1 MSVEMEFD
9 ENAIDGKGRAK
20 RLRAY
25 IDGFKRNNIFENTD
39 IAYYQGDHGLY
50 LLKNGNANDQALY
63 NELVYL
69 IIERQRSAAK
79 LAGR

>member
-9 ENAIDGKGRAK
+9 ENAVEGKGRAK

-25 IDGFKRNNIFENTD
+25 IDGFGRNNIFETTD

-50 LLKNGNANDQALY
+50 LLKNGSENDKALY
-63 NELVYL
+63 KELTD
-69 IIERQRSAAK
+69 IIADRQKRIK
-79 LAGR
+79 KRK